1 MLWMHGRFI
10 IPSQIVLNS
19 LLGVLLSEG
28 GFYMLRNEHVT
39 CFSQCNVWGVRGV
52 TLGSSFRANIGLITS
67 LFPLRRDPRVTFPS
81 P

>member
-28 GFYMLRNEHVT
+28 GFYMLRNEHVRLA
-39 CFSQCNVWGVRGV
+39 SANVMCGE
-52 TLGSSFRANIGLITS
+52 
-67 LFPLRRDPRVTFPS
+67 
-81 P
+81 